1 MFKFNS
7 SGRGLIKFT
16 LEAPERAAGAAKTS
30 LTLNVDTAT
39 YKFEALFSSLASD
52 DISALIRYGAP
63 GCGIKLFSGRFYDL
77 SVSGYVEQ
85 DRIISHYKFYSSV
98 IKAAPAR
105 AKPVK
110 TAEPILFAGIFTV
123 FNYSPGVSFNLKAAG
138 NVGNSI
144 DVSGLNNFKFYQLV
158 QKKLFNQNMLLNLS
172 AVNGKLAAFK
182 AETPFLAV
190 EYNFDNKI
198 NIECKYDG
206 FLGMKGVYFVNEK
219 RLKASAKIFGDKLPQ
234 AFNGAAKYFSISDFN
249 VDYSE
254 GLLRIASAENKKES
268 ALYFELKTSGFHS
281 LMNSRVSLNN
291 VIVETADFSYTGAAE
306 IDFNALNYVLKGRL
320 VVNNLFKEYAAL
332 KMAFSD
338 YSISAAGSFR
348 DMKGGEK
355 PEIRINVRS
364 APFLAVAQLASSFKI
379 IFSDKMEAV
388 FEDVKITDASANEL
402 MSATVE
408 MKRDQA
414 SKQNYYY
421 VSYRCSKLKEAVS
434 LLKKSMTGEYKNLV
448 ASWVPIKA
456 ADVEKYAG
464 LIDEQLVKFLVSGNF
479 ILKDSSPAGHEF
491 EISAEL
497 KNKVNFLASFSAD
510 EKNIGVYK
518 TRLMN
523 YGFNG
528 VTYKGECSIDFY
540 NSRAAASFYNDRFT
554 LAQALEIVSG
564 EKNDIAGNVSADS
577 KLIYEKGAVKLESKC
592 KVSGAKIDVEKL
604 GRILLKENKKTG
616 GDVITLNIEIAL
628 GESNYIFNNSVYALV
643 EGLVSVRGTPA
654 SPVVSGNIDVVRG
667 KINYLNRS
675 FDINTGVFKLSTL
688 KNVIKPVETKAA
700 GQFETAAAP
709 KKNSNAANQPGVKYS
724 FRLSPEGL
732 NEQGAAKKSA
742 VELNA
747 NISAS
752 TRVDDYDIYLTISA
766 GLNRLNA

>member
-1 MFKFNS
+1 M
-7 SGRGLIKFT
+7 
-16 LEAPERAAGAAKTS
+16 
-30 LTLNVDTAT
+30 
-39 YKFEALFSSLASD
+39 
-52 DISALIRYGAP
+52 
-63 GCGIKLFSGRFYDL
+63 
-77 SVSGYVEQ
+77 
-85 DRIISHYKFYSSV
+85 
-98 IKAAPAR
+98 
-105 AKPVK
+105 
-110 TAEPILFAGIFTV
+110 
-123 FNYSPGVSFNLKAAG
+123 
-138 NVGNSI
+138 
-144 DVSGLNNFKFYQLV
+144 
-158 QKKLFNQNMLLNLS
+158 
-172 AVNGKLAAFK
+172 AAFK

-688 KNVIKPVETKAA
+688 KNV
-700 GQFETAAAP
+700 
-709 KKNSNAANQPGVKYS
+709 
-724 FRLSPEGL
+724 
-732 NEQGAAKKSA
+732 
-742 VELNA
+742 
-747 NISAS
+747 
-752 TRVDDYDIYLTISA
+752 
-766 GLNRLNA
+766 